1 MTNID
6 YTPIDPDAI
15 SAAVAAEDRQRVE
28 DLCDSIA
35 WYKRQRERSGGW
47 NRAIEQC
54 EEELEELTGTSDVA
68 ELEAVLEAG
77 DERDGPADQEKEI
90 AQLEEEIEFYE
101 RKNYGKDFIER
112 QYDRLRQLKEGG

>member
-47 NRAIEQC
+47 TCAIEQC
-54 EEELEELTGTSDVA
+54 KQELEELTGTSDVD
-68 ELEAVLEAG
+68 ELRQVLDAG
-77 DERDGPADQEKEI
+77 NDRDGVTDRKKEI
-90 AQLEEEIEFYE
+90 AECEERIAFYE
-101 RKNYGKDFIER
+101 RHDYGDVIDDE
-112 QYDRLRQLKEGG
+112 YDRLKRLKEGA